1 MRRSTRR
8 WTFPGRAAPDDD
20 LTDRLFAELDGAGP
34 TAVEPRPFGIRIF
47 FATTIARDHA
57 SGIASRF
64 VPTPR
69 LESQLVPDE
78 DWAARSQ
85 AGLSP
90 VRVGRLVV
98 VPNRRTATSA
108 PDLSSADIV
117 IAIRPSM
124 GFGTGHHAST
134 RLCLG
139 LLQNQPLTGRRVL
152 DVGTGSGV
160 LAIAAWRLGATEVT
174 AIDVDADALQ
184 SASDNLIL
192 NQISNG
198 VTLRRMDLSREAAS
212 LGTGF
217 DVVLANLTG
226 AMLEREA
233 RTLAARVVRDG
244 MLIASGFETH
254 EEAVVTAAFTEARMT
269 VRDRDVEETWTAL
282 RFEKQ

>member
-1 MRRSTRR
+1 MRLYPALDVS
-8 WTFPGRAAPDDD
+8 WPAAPDDD
-20 LTDRLFAELDGAGP
+20 MTDRLVAELDGAGP

-47 FATTIARDHA
+47 FATAGARDDA
-57 SGIASRF
+57 SAIASRF
-64 VPTPR
+64 LPTPR
-69 LESQLVPDE
+69 LESQLVSDE

-90 VRVGRLVV
+90 VRVGRLLV
-98 VPNRRTATSA
+98 VPEPADGASEPA
-108 PDLSSADIV
+108 PSSADIV

-139 LLQNQPLTGRRVL
+139 LLQKQPLTGRRVL

-160 LAIAAWRLGATEVT
+160 LAIAAWRLGAIEVM
-174 AIDVDADALQ
+174 AIDVDEDALQ
-184 SASDNLIL
+184 SASDNLVL
-192 NQISNG
+192 NQVPNG

-226 AMLEREA
+226 AMIEREA
-233 RTLAARVVRDG
+233 RTLAARMTPGGVLVG
-244 MLIASGFETH
+244 SGFETH
-254 EEAVVTAAFTEARMT
+254 EEAAVTAAFAQARMT

-282 RFEKQ
+282 LFEKE